1 MPEHERNNSEEPE
14 ENFKELIQYTA
25 SGFAG
30 GLIVVA
36 GLDVVG
42 LQNSPAGQ

>member
-25 SGFAG
+25 GEI
-30 GLIVVA
+30 LV
-36 GLDVVG
+36 D
-42 LQNSPAGQ
+42 P